1 MSDETRPARPLAAFF
16 KRLAAVQPLDRL
28 RGDHEGPKLRRVLGV
43 WGLIG
48 IGLGTMLGGIFPTV
62 GVGIQTAGSGV
73 ILAFGI
79 SGLACV
85 FVALC
90 YAEFASMVPVAG
102 SAYTYAYATLGEF
115 IAWVIGWDLVLE
127 YGISAAPVASSFSGY
142 FQELLGYFHLT
153 LPPAL
158 QTAALVSHPLTMA
171 VGNWHIP
178 LIQFDLIHSQ
188 YDIFA
193 AASVIIVSA
202 LLAVGI
208 KESATTNSIFVV
220 VQIASFIIF
229 IAVCA
234 AFVHPGN
241 FTGAAPLGFHSVV
254 ASAALVF
261 FAYIGFDTVTVAS
274 EESRNPQRDV
284 PIAIVGSL
292 IIGGLLFVAIAGI
305 TAGVVPYT
313 KVAADS
319 AMSQAVRLAGD
330 HAFPVV
336 SVTIGAMVGNI
347 SVMLTSLLGQSRIFY
362 VMSRDRLLPPAVS
375 ALHPRFLT
383 PARTTMITGVV
394 VAFLAL
400 IVPLA
405 DLLKLV
411 NIGTLSAFA
420 IVSIGVVILR
430 IVAPNAKRP
439 FRAPA
444 GPVIGVLGFLMCTG
458 LILYG
463 LSLPTWIR
471 FLVWFA
477 VGTAIYGFYG
487 YHKSTLHP
495 KNATRANSL

>member
-1 MSDETRPARPLAAFF
+1 MRSVAAFL

-28 RGDHEGPKLRRVLGV
+28 RSDHEGPKLRRVLGV

-90 YAEFASMVPVAG
+90 YAEFAAMVPVAG

-115 IAWVIGWDLVLE
+115 VAWVIGWDLILE
-127 YGISAAPVASSFSGY
+127 YGISAAPVAASFSGY
-142 FQELLGYFHLT
+142 FQELLGYFHLVMPT
-153 LPPAL
+153 SM
-158 QTAALVSHPLTMA
+158 QTAALVSHPWP
-171 VGNWHIP
+171 VSIGNWH
-178 LIQFDLIHSQ
+178 LQLAQFDLGHSQ
-188 YDIFA
+188 YDIIA
-193 AASVIIVSA
+193 AVTVLAVSA

-208 KESATTNSIFVV
+208 KESATTNGIFVV
-220 VQIASFIIF
+220 VQIATFIIF
-229 IAVCA
+229 IVVCLG
-234 AFVHPGN
+234 FVHPGN

-292 IIGGLLFVAIAGI
+292 FIGGLLFVAIAAV
-305 TAGVVPYT
+305 TAGVVPHD
-313 KVAADS
+313 KIAADS

-330 HAFPVV
+330 KFFPVV

-375 ALHPRFLT
+375 ALHPRFFT

-430 IVAPNAKRP
+430 VVAPNAKRP

-444 GPVIGVLGFLMCTG
+444 APLIGVLGFLMCTG

-471 FLVWFA
+471 FLVWFF
-477 VGTAIYGFYG
+477 VGVAIYGFYG
-487 YHKSTLHP
+487 YHKSMLHP
-495 KNATRANSL
+495 KNAQQPNL

>member
-1 MSDETRPARPLAAFF
+1 LVNFL
-16 KRLAAVQPLDRL
+16 KRLAACQPLDRV
-28 RGDHEGPKLRRVLGV
+28 RSDHEGPKLRRVLGV

-90 YAEFASMVPVAG
+90 YAEFAAMVPVAG

-142 FQELLGYFHLT
+142 FQELLGYFHLA
-153 LPPAL
+153 LPSAL
-158 QTAALVSHPLTMA
+158 QTAALVSHPLPVA
-171 VGNWHIP
+171 IGSWHMQWP
-178 LIQFDLIHSQ
+178 QLDLVHSQ
-188 YDIFA
+188 YDVFA
-193 AASVIIVSA
+193 ALSVLVVSA
-202 LLAVGI
+202 LLAIGI

-229 IAVCA
+229 IVVCLG
-234 AFVHPGN
+234 FIHPGN
-241 FTGAAPLGFHSVV
+241 FSGGPAPLGFHSVV

-292 IIGGLLFVAIAGI
+292 IIGGLLFVAIAAV
-305 TAGVVPYT
+305 TAGIVPYS
-313 KVAADS
+313 KIAADS
-319 AMSQAVRLAGD
+319 GMSQAVRLAGNQF
-330 HAFPVV
+330 FPVV

-362 VMSRDRLLPPAVS
+362 VMSRDRLLPPAVA

-430 IVAPNAKRP
+430 VVAPNAKRP

-444 GPVIGVLGFLMCTG
+444 GPLIGVLGFLMCMG

-477 VGTAIYGFYG
+477 VGAAIYGFYG
-487 YHKSTLHP
+487 YHKSMLHP
-495 KNATRANSL
+495 KNANRSMD

>member
-1 MSDETRPARPLAAFF
+1 
-16 KRLAAVQPLDRL
+16 
-28 RGDHEGPKLRRVLGV
+28 
-43 WGLIG
+43 
-48 IGLGTMLGGIFPTV
+48 
-62 GVGIQTAGSGV
+62 
-73 ILAFGI
+73 
-79 SGLACV
+79 
-85 FVALC
+85 
-90 YAEFASMVPVAG
+90 VAG

-142 FQELLGYFHLT
+142 FQELLGYFHLV
-153 LPPAL
+153 LPPAM
-158 QTAALVSHPLTMA
+158 QTAALVSHPLPVA
-171 VGNWHIP
+171 IGSWH
-178 LIQFDLIHSQ
+178 LQWLQLDLAHSQ
-188 YDIFA
+188 YDVLA
-193 AASVIIVSA
+193 AVSVLVVSA
-202 LLAVGI
+202 LLAIGI
-208 KESATTNSIFVV
+208 KESATTNSVFVI
-220 VQIASFIIF
+220 VQIATFIIF
-229 IAVCA
+229 IVVCLG
-234 AFVHPGN
+234 FIHPGN
-241 FTGAAPLGFHSVV
+241 FSGGPAPLGFHSVV

-292 IIGGLLFVAIAGI
+292 IIGGLLFVAIAAV
-305 TAGVVPYT
+305 TVGVVPYS
-313 KVAADS
+313 KIAADS
-319 AMSQAVRLAGD
+319 GMSQAVRLAGNQF
-330 HAFPVV
+330 FPVV

-444 GPVIGVLGFLMCTG
+444 GPLVGILGFLMCTG

-477 VGTAIYGFYG
+477 VGAAIYGFYG

-495 KNATRANSL
+495 KNAKQP

>member
-1 MSDETRPARPLAAFF
+1 MSSIAAFL
-16 KRLAAVQPLDRL
+16 KRLAACQPLDRL
-28 RGDHEGPKLRRVLGV
+28 RSDHEGPKLRRVLGV

-142 FQELLGYFHLT
+142 FQELLGYFHLVVPT
-153 LPPAL
+153 SM
-158 QTAALVSHPLTMA
+158 QTAALVTNPWPLA
-171 VGNWHIP
+171 IGNWHFQ
-178 LIQFDLIHSQ
+178 LMRFDLAHSQ
-188 YDIFA
+188 YDVIA
-193 AASVIIVSA
+193 AISVLVVSA
-202 LLAVGI
+202 LLAIGI
-208 KESATTNSIFVV
+208 KESASTNAIFVV

-229 IAVCA
+229 LFVCTH
-234 AFVHPGN
+234 FIHPGN

-292 IIGGLLFVAIAGI
+292 FIGGLLFVAIAAV
-305 TAGVVPYT
+305 TAGVVPYN
-313 KVAADS
+313 KIAADS
-319 AMSQAVRLAGD
+319 AMSQAVRLASNQF
-330 HAFPVV
+330 FPVV

-362 VMSRDRLLPPAVS
+362 VMSRDKLLPPAVS

-420 IVSIGVVILR
+420 IVSIGIVILR
-430 IVAPNAKRP
+430 VVAPNAKRP

-444 GPVIGVLGFLMCTG
+444 GPLIGVLGFLMCTG

-477 VGTAIYGFYG
+477 VGAAIYGFYG

-495 KNATRANSL
+495 KNAPQL

>member
-1 MSDETRPARPLAAFF
+1 
-16 KRLAAVQPLDRL
+16 
-28 RGDHEGPKLRRVLGV
+28 
-43 WGLIG
+43 
-48 IGLGTMLGGIFPTV
+48 MLGGIFPTV

-73 ILAFGI
+73 ILAFGV

-90 YAEFASMVPVAG
+90 YAEFAAMVPVAG

-115 IAWVIGWDLVLE
+115 IAWVIGWDLILE
-127 YGISAAPVASSFSGY
+127 YGISAAPVAASFSGY
-142 FQELLGYFHLT
+142 FQELLGYFHFVM
-153 LPPAL
+153 PASL
-158 QTAALVSHPLTMA
+158 QTAALVSHPVPA
-171 VGNWHIP
+171 AIGRWHFQ
-178 LIQFDLIHSQ
+178 LAQFDLVHSQ
-188 YDIFA
+188 YDVIA
-193 AASVIIVSA
+193 ALSVLVVSA
-202 LLAVGI
+202 LLAIGI
-208 KESATTNSIFVV
+208 KESAATNAIFVV
-220 VQIASFIIF
+220 VQIATFIIF
-229 IAVCA
+229 IVVCLG
-234 AFVHPGN
+234 FVHPGN
-241 FTGAAPLGFHSVV
+241 FSGVAPLGFHSVI

-292 IIGGLLFVAIAGI
+292 VIGGLLFVAIAAV
-305 TAGVVPYT
+305 TAGVVPYS
-313 KVAADS
+313 KIAADS
-319 AMSQAVRLAGD
+319 AMSQAVRLAGNQ
-330 HAFPVV
+330 FVPVV

-375 ALHPRFLT
+375 AVHPRFLT
-383 PARTTMITGVV
+383 PARTTMLTGVV

-430 IVAPNAKRP
+430 VVAPNAKRP

-444 GPVIGVLGFLMCTG
+444 GPLIGVLGFLMCTG

-471 FLVWFA
+471 FLVWFG
-477 VGTAIYGFYG
+477 VGAAIYGFYG

-495 KNATRANSL
+495 KNAVPR

>member
-1 MSDETRPARPLAAFF
+1 MQRIKALL
-16 KRLAAVQPLDRL
+16 KRLAACQPLDRI
-28 RGDHEGPKLRRVLGV
+28 RSDHEGPKLRRVLGV

-115 IAWVIGWDLVLE
+115 IAWVIGWDLILE

-142 FQELLGYFHLT
+142 FQELLGYFHLA
-153 LPPAL
+153 LPAAL
-158 QTAALVSHPLTMA
+158 QTAALVSHPATFA
-171 VGNWHIP
+171 IGSWHMQLP
-178 LIQFDLIHSQ
+178 QFDLAHSQ
-188 YDIFA
+188 YDVFA
-193 AASVIIVSA
+193 ALSVLVVSA
-202 LLAVGI
+202 LLAIGI
-208 KESATTNSIFVV
+208 KESATTNSIFVI
-220 VQIASFIIF
+220 VQIVSFIIF
-229 IAVCA
+229 IVVCLG
-234 AFVHPGN
+234 FIHPGN
-241 FTGAAPLGFHSVV
+241 FTGPAPLGFHSVV

-292 IIGGLLFVAIAGI
+292 IIGGLLFIAIAAVTVGI
-305 TAGVVPYT
+305 VPYD
-313 KVAADS
+313 KIAADS
-319 AMSQAVRLAGD
+319 GMSQAVRLAGNQF
-330 HAFPVV
+330 FPVV

-375 ALHPRFLT
+375 AVHPRFLT

-430 IVAPNAKRP
+430 VVAPNAKRP

-444 GPVIGVLGFLMCTG
+444 GPLVGILGFLMCTG
-458 LILYG
+458 LIFYG

-471 FLVWFA
+471 FLFWFG
-477 VGTAIYGFYG
+477 VGAAIYGFYG
-487 YHKSTLHP
+487 YHKSMLHP
-495 KNATRANSL
+495 KNAQQPNL